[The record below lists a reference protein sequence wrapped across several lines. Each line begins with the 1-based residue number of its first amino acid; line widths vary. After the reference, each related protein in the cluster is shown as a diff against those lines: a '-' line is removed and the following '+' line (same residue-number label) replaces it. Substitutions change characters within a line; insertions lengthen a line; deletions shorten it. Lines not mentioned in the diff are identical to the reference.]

1 MGTEVKILDT
11 ENVREYPIYVTS
23 DEYEKLLVIQT
34 KPEYKI
40 WFKDKEIDSNKLVEI
55 LLSTNCI

>member
-1 MGTEVKILDT
+1 MK
-11 ENVREYPIYVTS
+11 
-23 DEYEKLLVIQT
+23 KLLVIQN